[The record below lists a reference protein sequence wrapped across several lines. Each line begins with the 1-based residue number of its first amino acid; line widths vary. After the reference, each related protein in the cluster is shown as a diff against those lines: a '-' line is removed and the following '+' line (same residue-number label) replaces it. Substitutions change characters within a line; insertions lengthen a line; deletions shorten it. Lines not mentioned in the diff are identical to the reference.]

1 MMMIHIRI
9 DNHTCTHHVPD
20 YTQIQYMHVNEYFDG
35 YRLIVHRKQ
44 TNYERTAITTQK

>member
-9 DNHTCTHHVPD
+9 DSHTYTHHVPD

-35 YRLIVHRKQ
+35 YGLKFIEKK
-44 TNYERTAITTQK
+44 TIMKE